1 MNTAYAENNQMA
13 LASIISA
20 VIAWVVGALGSCA
33 LLFVFPFVLPCTGLV
48 FFIGSLVAVITGH
61 AGRRQIRQSG
71 GLQGGDGLALTGLV
85 LGWIGL
91 VVNLLLLCFL
101 VLGWIGLVALGPQIG
116 DVFSDIVRE
125 LSTPAP

>member
-1 MNTAYAENNQMA
+1 MNTAYAENNRMA

-71 GLQGGDGLALTGLV
+71 GLQDGDGLALTGLV

-91 VVNLLLLCFL
+91 AMSLLLVCFL
-101 VLGWIGLVALGPQIG
+101 VLGIFGLFALSPEIGN
-116 DVFSDIVRE
+116 VFSSIVRE
-125 LSTPAP
+125 LGTPVP

>member
-1 MNTAYAENNQMA
+1 MNATYAENNQMA

-20 VIAWVVGALGSCA
+20 AIAWVVGALGTCA

-71 GLQGGDGLALTGLV
+71 SLQGGDSLALTGLV

-91 VVNLLLLCFL
+91 AMNLLLVCFL
-101 VLGWIGLVALGPQIG
+101 VLGVLGLVAYGPAIG
-116 DVFSDIVRE
+116 NVFSDIVRE
-125 LSTPAP
+125 LGTPVP

>member
-1 MNTAYAENNQMA
+1 MTASYAENNQMA

-20 VIAWVVGALGSCA
+20 AVAWVVGALGSCA
-33 LLFVFPFVLPCTGLV
+33 LLFAFPLVLPCTGIV

-91 VVNLLLLCFL
+91 AMNLLLVCLL
-101 VLGWIGLVALGPQIG
+101 VLGIFGLVAYGPAVG
-116 DVFSDIVRE
+116 DVFSGIVRE
-125 LSTPAP
+125 LGTPVP